1 MFFTPYGAEGEL
13 ITAFDEQTCTKWRLW
28 SKYVSKL
35 AKSLILTSK
44 IWGNNVMLYIYMN
57 ELHVFA
63 DSFMRFAAVF
73 GLMTAAGTF

>member
-1 MFFTPYGAEGEL
+1 
-13 ITAFDEQTCTKWRLW
+13 
-28 SKYVSKL
+28 
-35 AKSLILTSK
+35 
-44 IWGNNVMLYIYMN
+44 MLYIYMN